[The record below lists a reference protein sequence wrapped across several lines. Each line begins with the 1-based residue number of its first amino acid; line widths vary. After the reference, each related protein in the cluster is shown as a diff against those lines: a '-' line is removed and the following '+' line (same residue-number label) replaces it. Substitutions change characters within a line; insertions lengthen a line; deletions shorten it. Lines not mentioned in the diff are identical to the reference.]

1 MKAVVFWKKLNNK
14 GIGRAG
20 LIILLPFVILV
31 LAYVVYQIFLIP
43 APLINGIESFK
54 LLPADKTVHLN
65 AANIKSLAI
74 DIYQGN
80 RQVELLND
88 KPLGSEKRYSIQV
101 RPKDLKLSD
110 GTAVIVIRA
119 RAGFFKKIKHEISAT
134 IDTVRPTL
142 TVLKSPSIIYQG
154 SAGLALLRAKG
165 ASSVSIKLGN
175 HVFPAFKAINE
186 EASQHDPEDVSQ
198 GSGSSGKQYPET
210 YYAFFPAPP
219 YIKEKNVYYVT
230 AEDAAG
236 NTRVK
241 SLTTKI
247 KTKAY
252 RVSSIEIDD
261 SFIQSV
267 VLPLLNRTDIED
279 PEEAFR
285 TVNEKWRKKSIE
297 RLFEI
302 TRTTEPQVLWNGRFL
317 QLKNSKVMATYGDKR
332 KYLFKGKELSES
344 IHLGYDLASYER
356 APVEA
361 ANSGI
366 VRYADDLSI
375 YGNTVIIDHGFGL
388 MSLYGHLSELKV
400 NQGDPVKK
408 GEIIARSGSTGLA
421 GGDHL
426 HFGILVHGMEVSPLY
441 WWDPKWIEI
450 NITDYLT
457 Y

>member
-1 MKAVVFWKKLNNK
+1 
-14 GIGRAG
+14 
-20 LIILLPFVILV
+20 
-31 LAYVVYQIFLIP
+31 
-43 APLINGIESFK
+43 
-54 LLPADKTVHLN
+54 
-65 AANIKSLAI
+65 
-74 DIYQGN
+74 
-80 RQVELLND
+80 
-88 KPLGSEKRYSIQV
+88 
-101 RPKDLKLSD
+101 
-110 GTAVIVIRA
+110 
-119 RAGFFKKIKHEISAT
+119 
-134 IDTVRPTL
+134 
-142 TVLKSPSIIYQG
+142 
-154 SAGLALLRAKG
+154 
-165 ASSVSIKLGN
+165 
-175 HVFPAFKAINE
+175 
-186 EASQHDPEDVSQ
+186 
-198 GSGSSGKQYPET
+198 
-210 YYAFFPAPP
+210 
-219 YIKEKNVYYVT
+219 
-230 AEDAAG
+230 
-236 NTRVK
+236 
-241 SLTTKI
+241 
-247 KTKAY
+247 
-252 RVSSIEIDD
+252 VSSIEIDD

>member
-1 MKAVVFWKKLNNK
+1 MKAVDFCNKQNNK
-14 GIGRAG
+14 GFGRAG

-43 APLINGIESFK
+43 APVITGIESFK
-54 LLPADKTVHLN
+54 LLPADKTVNLN
-65 AANIKSLAI
+65 AENIKSLDI

-80 RQVELLND
+80 RQVELLKD
-88 KPLGSEKRYSIQV
+88 EPLGSEKRYAIQV
-101 RPKDLKLSD
+101 RPTDLELSD

-119 RAGFFKKIKHEISAT
+119 RAGFFKKIKHEISST
-134 IDTVRPTL
+134 IDTVPPTL
-142 TVLKSPSIIYQG
+142 TVLKSPSIVYQG
-154 SAGLALLRAKG
+154 SAGFALLRAKG
-165 ASSVSIKLGN
+165 ADSVSIKLGN
-175 HVFPAFKAINE
+175 LVFPAFKAINE
-186 EASQHDPEDVSQ
+186 EELQHDPDAGGQ
-198 GSGSSGKQYPET
+198 GAGSSGRHYPET
-210 YYAFFPAPP
+210 YYAFFPAPLDIEGQSVF
-219 YIKEKNVYYVT
+219 YAT

-236 NTRVK
+236 NKRVK
-241 SLTTKI
+241 SLSTKI
-247 KTKAY
+247 KAKVY
-252 RVSSIEIDD
+252 RESSIEIND

-267 VLPLLNRTDIED
+267 VLPLLNRTDVED

-285 TVNEKWRKKSIE
+285 TVNEDWRKESLA
-297 RLFEI
+297 RLVEI
-302 TRTTEPQVLWNGRFL
+302 TGTTEPQVLWDGRFL

-332 KYLFKGKELSES
+332 KYLFKDKELSES
-344 IHLGYDLASYER
+344 VHLGYDLASFER

-388 MSLYGHLSELKV
+388 MSLYGHLSEVMV
-400 NQGDPVKK
+400 NQGEQVKK

-426 HFGILVHGMEVSPLY
+426 HFGILVHGIEVSPLY
-441 WWDPKWIEI
+441 WWDPKWIKI

-457 Y
+457 H